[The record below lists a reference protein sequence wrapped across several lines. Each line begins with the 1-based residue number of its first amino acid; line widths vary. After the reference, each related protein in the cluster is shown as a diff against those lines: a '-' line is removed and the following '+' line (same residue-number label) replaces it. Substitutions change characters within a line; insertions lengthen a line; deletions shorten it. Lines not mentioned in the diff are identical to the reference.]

1 MFQKMLLSI
10 FVLVGVTS
18 MVAGDAKA
26 NWSETFNNNA
36 YDLTTWDWG
45 SYPDF
50 TGYPGYT
57 NTFTHTIT
65 DRPDTTN
72 DYLTIRETTSVGNT
86 PYPGSAFG
94 MGMGNPADK
103 PTDVRFGAVVNVMG
117 DASHNIYALGART
130 TYFISPGDPYSPAPG
145 LISSGYVLLI
155 NWANG
160 PANLII
166 EVQKYVNLQNIM
178 RIDYEVSVPGLAH
191 ARSYYA
197 ELDIVGSDP
206 TYVTG
211 CLYEYKGGPLVAKL
225 PTLIDTSGNDPWEDT
240 DPPANYPPF
249 TSGVSGIGG
258 MNENPAPPGYRV
270 TFDDVSSISNG
281 PAAVNP
287 SPADGAK
294 GVSINADLSWK
305 EAAFA
310 TSRELWFGKP
320 GLMQK
325 VTPSPAG
332 TSYDLSTLEF
342 SQTYEWRVDEIGSAT
357 VQGHVWTFTTGP
369 CLAVDDFESYANDAA
384 IRVNWVD
391 SIPVYEYVFLEASRI
406 HSGAKAMR
414 LEYQNQYEPYI
425 TEATRTF
432 AAAQDWTTNN
442 NDVNALSLFFRGI
455 AANVEQ
461 VMYVKLEDAFG
472 TSYKVVHPYKS
483 AVESESWYE
492 WTIDLKDFSDANVK
506 LAAIKKIT
514 IGVGDGSNSGQSGV
528 TVDMI
533 YIDDITL
540 CPCRC
545 FNPEKLDLRGDLDGN
560 CKVNLEDLAVMAN
573 GWLNDGMS
581 VTP

>member
-1 MFQKMLLSI
+1 MAKKKLVTI
-10 FVLVGVTS
+10 CVLMGLIAA
-18 MVAGDAKA
+18 VAGVAKA
-26 NWSETFNNNA
+26 NWSETFGGNA
-36 YDLTTWDWG
+36 FDQTWVWG
-45 SYPDF
+45 CYPQI
-50 TGYPGYT
+50 TG
-57 NTFTHTIT
+57 TFTHTIT
-65 DRPDTTN
+65 DGPGNN
-72 DYLTIRETTSVGNT
+72 DYLTIRDTPSVSVG
-86 PYPGSAFG
+86 GSAFA
-94 MGMGNPADK
+94 MGFPNEVF
-103 PTDVRFGAVVNVMG
+103 TDVRLGAVVNVMG
-117 DASHNIYALGART
+117 DASHNFHLLGART
-130 TYFISPGDPYSPAPG
+130 NYFISPGEPYSPYPG
-145 LISSGYVLLI
+145 LISSGYALSIL
-155 NWANG
+155 WEKG
-160 PANLII
+160 PANLRI
-166 EVQKYVNLQNIM
+166 EIFKYVNLESIM
-178 RIDYEVSVPGLAH
+178 RTFYEVPVPGLDH

-206 TYVTG
+206 VYISG
-211 CLYEYKGGPLVAKL
+211 SLYEYKGGPLVAKAH
-225 PTLIDTSGNDPWEDT
+225 PLIDTSANDPWEEADKQ
-240 DPPANYPPF
+240 DAPF

-258 MNENPAPPGYRV
+258 MNEDPAPPGYRT

-281 PAAVNP
+281 PAAVNL

-342 SQTYEWRVDEIGSAT
+342 SQTYEWRVDEIGTGPVT
-357 VQGHVWTFTTGP
+357 VTGHVWTFTTGP
-369 CLAVDDFESYANDAA
+369 CLAVDDFESYANDAG
-384 IRVNWVD
+384 IRANWVD

-432 AAAQDWTTNN
+432 AAAQDWTSNN

-461 VMYVKLEDAFG
+461 VMYVKLEDTFG

-492 WTIDLKDFSDANVK
+492 WTIDLKDFSGVK
-506 LAAIKKIT
+506 LANIKKIT

>member
-10 FVLVGVTS
+10 LVLVGVTS

-26 NWSETFNNNA
+26 NWSETFNNNTF
-36 YDLTTWDWG
+36 DLTTWDWG
-45 SYPDF
+45 CYPQM
-50 TGYPGYT
+50 TG
-57 NTFTHTIT
+57 TFTHNIT

-72 DYLTIRETTSVGNT
+72 DYLTIRETTSVGAS
-86 PYPGSAFG
+86 PPGSAFG

-130 TYFISPGDPYSPAPG
+130 SYFISPGPPTTPAPG
-145 LISSGYVLLI
+145 LVSSGYALLI

-166 EVQKYVNLQNIM
+166 EVQKYVYLENMM

-197 ELDIVGSDP
+197 ELDIVGSNP

-211 CLYEYKGGPLVAKL
+211 CLYEYKGGPLVARV
-225 PTLIDTSGNDPWEDT
+225 PTLIDTSANDPWEDT
-240 DPPANYPPF
+240 GKQDAPF
-249 TSGVSGIGG
+249 TSGVSGIGA
-258 MNENPAPPGYRV
+258 MNEDPVPPGYRV
-270 TFDDVSSISNG
+270 TFDDVFSVSNG
-281 PAAVNP
+281 PAAVGPN
-287 SPADGAK
+287 PADGAK
-294 GVSINADLSWK
+294 GVSIDADLSWK
-305 EAAFA
+305 EATFA

-325 VTPSPAG
+325 ITPSPAG
-332 TSYDLSTLEF
+332 TSYDPGTLEF
-342 SQTYEWRVDEIGSAT
+342 SQTYEWRVDEIGSNT
-357 VQGHVWTFTTGP
+357 VTGHVWTFTTGP
-369 CLAVDDFESYANDAA
+369 CLAVDDFESYADHAA
-384 IRVNWVD
+384 IAAKWVD
-391 SIPVYEYVFLEASRI
+391 NFPDPGLDYVFLETSRI

-414 LEYQNQYEPYI
+414 LEYQNQFAPYI

-432 AAAQDWTTNN
+432 AAAQDWTANN
-442 NDVNALSLFFRGI
+442 NNVKALSLFFRGR

-461 VMYVKLEDAFG
+461 VMYVKLEDAVG

-492 WTIDLKDFSDANVK
+492 WTIDLKDFSGVS

-514 IGVGDGSNSGQSGV
+514 IGVGDGSNSGQSGNSS
-528 TVDMI
+528 DMI
-533 YIDDITL
+533 YIDDVTL

-573 GWLNDGMS
+573 GWLNDGLS